1 MKKYL
6 SWILTLA
13 WAILIWRLTTTAQI
27 VVTEEY
33 LLQNILMMGAHF
45 TFFGVQSILIYLS
58 LPQYFVFNS
67 NVAVVLTSLYGALVE
82 FRQLTVPGRSADPMD
97 WILDTLGAI
106 TFLLALK
113 KLQSKLWK
121 FLSLVE
127 QDISGPWPPS
137 M

>member
-113 KLQSKLWK
+113 KLQSKL
-121 FLSLVE
+121 
-127 QDISGPWPPS
+127 
-137 M
+137 